1 MVIACTNLISRIFEN
16 ERIKLDMKKSNY
28 YGIYWPKVLIDEA
41 QSVKKGHK
49 VIGSEIVSYAII
61 SIFYLGVL
69 TKIMWLFF
77 G

>member
-16 ERIKLDMKKSNY
+16 ERIKLDLKKSNV
-28 YGIYWPKVLIDEA
+28 YGIYWPKVLIDEF
-41 QSVKKGHK
+41 QSVKKAHK
-49 VIGSEIVSYAII
+49 AIGSEIVSYTII